1 MYAGEGRSLPLSGA
15 PEITAVK
22 MFNRIDPWLESIIF
36 VSEMK
41 KSQSFWQKNAEK
53 KLRLL
58 PAFECSIFKTL
69 FHIFLKI

>member
-1 MYAGEGRSLPLSGA
+1 MFAGEGRSLPLSGA

-22 MFNRIDPWLESIIF
+22 MFYRIDPWLESIIF

-41 KSQSFWQKNAEK
+41 KVKVLAKNAEK
-53 KLRLL
+53 SWGSILHLNA
-58 PAFECSIFKTL
+58 AFLKTL